1 MTQTLLIRTDG
12 SSQIGTG
19 HVMRCLTLAQAW
31 HQTGGTV
38 RFVGSDIPNGLRD
51 RIDAWSQAIDFLDSS
66 PGSQEDAAR
75 TAAIAVEHDVEWIVV
90 DGPHFDAD
98 YLTELTSG
106 DSRVLLIDDM
116 GERSHYDADLV
127 LNQNLHAD
135 PEMYTNRDPE
145 TELLL
150 GPDYVLFRNEFL
162 KWKDWSPDHTQAPE
176 TLLITLGGSD
186 PDNATKTVIESLNH
200 VTTELKTLVIIGAAN
215 DSYPDL
221 VDLAEDINHPIRFEQ
236 NISNMASQMARAD
249 LAVSSGGTT
258 CWELAYMGVPT
269 IVGTLAPIEEQL
281 VAGLK
286 DFDLFSHIGDFK
298 SATGPEIANLITH
311 MINHSKY
318 RTEMSLL
325 GQKIIDGQGRQRT
338 IKKMCEF

>member
-1 MTQTLLIRTDG
+1 MTQTLLIRADG
-12 SSQIGTG
+12 NSQIGTG

-31 HQTGGTV
+31 YQTGGTV

-51 RIDAWSQAIDFLDSS
+51 RIDEWSQDIDFLDSP

-75 TAAIAVEHDVEWIVV
+75 TAAIAVEHDAEWIVV

-98 YLTELTSG
+98 YLTELTAG

-116 GERSHYDADLV
+116 GERSDYDTNLV

-162 KWKDWSPDHTQAPE
+162 KWKDWSPDPTQAPE

-186 PDNATKTVIESLNH
+186 PDNATKTVVEALNY
-200 VTTELKTLVIIGAAN
+200 VTTELETLVIIGAAN

-221 VDLAEDINHPIRFEQ
+221 VDLAEDINQPIRFEQ
-236 NISNMASQMARAD
+236 NISNMAAQMARTD

-269 IVGTLAPIEEQL
+269 IVGTIAPIEEHL

-286 DFDLFSHIGDFK
+286 NVGLFSHIGDFK
-298 SATGPEIANLITH
+298 NSTAPEIASLITQ
-311 MINHSKY
+311 IVENFNY

-325 GQKIIDGQGRQRT
+325 GQEIIDGRGRQRT
-338 IKKMCEF
+338 VKKMREF